1 MRRGGLEADAHEA
14 LRSHRNSSMQNYR
27 EAIETSR
34 GAIRHAREF
43 LARGQT
49 QSQDDSH
56 NA

>member
-49 QSQDDSH
+49 QSQDDSN